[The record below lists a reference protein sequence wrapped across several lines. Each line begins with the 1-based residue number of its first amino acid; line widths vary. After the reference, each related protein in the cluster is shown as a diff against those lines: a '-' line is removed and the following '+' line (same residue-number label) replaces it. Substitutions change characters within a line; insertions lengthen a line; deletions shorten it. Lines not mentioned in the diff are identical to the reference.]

1 MRAQS
6 HPSADSGMKSEK
18 STPDRSVASAWKD
31 SLNSKRATSSRLS
44 TARRDGPSTRPARAA
59 LVIHRG
65 LLPQMSR
72 RRERVNHLIRERLSE
87 IVLRDLTDP
96 RVRGLVTITDVEV
109 SPDLSNARVFVSA
122 MGSDEERAATL
133 EGLKSA
139 TRFLQNGLDRLA
151 LKRTPVLE
159 IVPDDT
165 MERAD
170 RILRLIDDAVSDGA
184 PAPVDDS
191 SDLATP

>member
-1 MRAQS
+1 
-6 HPSADSGMKSEK
+6 
-18 STPDRSVASAWKD
+18 
-31 SLNSKRATSSRLS
+31 
-44 TARRDGPSTRPARAA
+44 
-59 LVIHRG
+59 
-65 LLPQMSR
+65 MSR
-72 RRERVNHLIRERLSE
+72 RTERVNQLIRERLSE

-96 RVRGLVTITDVEV
+96 RVQGLVTITDVEV

-122 MGSDEERAATL
+122 MGSDEERVATL
-133 EGLKSA
+133 QGLKSA

-151 LKRTPVLE
+151 LKRTPVLV

-184 PAPVDDS
+184 RAPVDDP
-191 SDLATP
+191 SDLAAP

>member
-1 MRAQS
+1 
-6 HPSADSGMKSEK
+6 
-18 STPDRSVASAWKD
+18 
-31 SLNSKRATSSRLS
+31 
-44 TARRDGPSTRPARAA
+44 
-59 LVIHRG
+59 
-65 LLPQMSR
+65 MSR

-122 MGSDEERAATL
+122 MGSHEERAATL

-139 TRFLQNGLDRLA
+139 TRFLQNGLARLA
-151 LKRTPVLE
+151 LKRTPALE

-191 SDLATP
+191 SDLAAP